1 MAKIYHVIQ
10 IKLNRFKKMWS
21 LTYQQRVFKRYHSDK
36 HLSVFTYK
44 MTAKIN
50 LHRCG
55 RNYVTVTLYVWA
67 TSISCAIC
75 D

>member
-10 IKLNRFKKMWS
+10 IKLNRFKKMSIWS
-21 LTYQQRVFKRYHSDK
+21 LTYQQRVFRCYHSDK

-55 RNYVTVTLYVWA
+55 RNYVTVTLYV
-67 TSISCAIC
+67 
-75 D
+75 